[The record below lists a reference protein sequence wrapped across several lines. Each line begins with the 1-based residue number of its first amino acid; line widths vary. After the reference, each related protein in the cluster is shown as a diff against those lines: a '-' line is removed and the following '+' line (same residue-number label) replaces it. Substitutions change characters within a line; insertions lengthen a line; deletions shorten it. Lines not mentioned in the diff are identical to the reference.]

1 MHFCKNILKHL
12 ALMQEMG
19 KAHMPDS
26 LLKDYK
32 EEKLLEISQSINQ
45 MDAGGLVAALDK
57 KAVEYLIRD
66 QGFLPYLM
74 RLAQEESYDV
84 LRVSRLLIEAKDVP
98 LSESYPYEQIASVL
112 ADGQIEAGRTYT
124 CLKYF
129 MSEPLTEEEKDDL
142 MVGLSVL
149 DGCAGFPLIT

>member
-57 KAVEYLIRD
+57 WNI
-66 QGFLPYLM
+66 
-74 RLAQEESYDV
+74 
-84 LRVSRLLIEAKDVP
+84 
-98 LSESYPYEQIASVL
+98 
-112 ADGQIEAGRTYT
+112 
-124 CLKYF
+124 
-129 MSEPLTEEEKDDL
+129 
-142 MVGLSVL
+142 
-149 DGCAGFPLIT
+149 